1 MTEWCRAPEPRALLP
16 RVADPSATTHGAETS
31 GAPVL
36 GATPD
41 GDRRATTPAA
51 RRGRHALGSMACAS
65 PWTNDCLSNVG
76 TSRDHKK
83 AIRAAPR
90 ASVGLSPAFHPRAR
104 EVAVPRFSPQIRAHF
119 SRSQIGRF
127 LRRAGAYEV
136 NTIRPC
142 PPITGLYK
150 RNFGFFYNALGK
162 ALFII
167 FMGLLCF
174 GVEAGSLGVITGLA
188 VAIDGGLLILLFL
201 KYPHMYP
208 KD

>member
-1 MTEWCRAPEPRALLP
+1 MEINF
-16 RVADPSATTHGAETS
+16 HGAF
-31 GAPVL
+31 
-36 GATPD
+36 
-41 GDRRATTPAA
+41 
-51 RRGRHALGSMACAS
+51 SMAS
-65 PWTNDCLSNVG
+65 PLVSSDGVIDLYTV
-76 TSRDHKK
+76 H
-83 AIRAAPR
+83 
-90 ASVGLSPAFHPRAR
+90 
-104 EVAVPRFSPQIRAHF
+104 RFC
-119 SRSQIGRF
+119 
-127 LRRAGAYEV
+127 YEV

>member
-1 MTEWCRAPEPRALLP
+1 MEGDAKSPQSPDLAEPRSCAN
-16 RVADPSATTHGAETS
+16 GFIS
-31 GAPVL
+31 GIWA
-36 GATPD
+36 
-41 GDRRATTPAA
+41 
-51 RRGRHALGSMACAS
+51 
-65 PWTNDCLSNVG
+65 
-76 TSRDHKK
+76 
-83 AIRAAPR
+83 
-90 ASVGLSPAFHPRAR
+90 
-104 EVAVPRFSPQIRAHF
+104 
-119 SRSQIGRF
+119 
-127 LRRAGAYEV
+127 
-136 NTIRPC
+136 
-142 PPITGLYK
+142 YK

>member
-1 MTEWCRAPEPRALLP
+1 MMNPAAAGDGGGDAGAWTATVTHQESYGDEEEI
-16 RVADPSATTHGAETS
+16 TTHQTGTKPCLVWVFRIINMILCVMMAATGAIGIRNMRYEF
-31 GAPVL
+31 L
-36 GATPD
+36 GDLVPLYIIAL
-41 GDRRATTPAA
+41 AA
-51 RRGRHALGSMACAS
+51 LWFC
-65 PWTNDCLSNVG
+65 
-76 TSRDHKK
+76 
-83 AIRAAPR
+83 
-90 ASVGLSPAFHPRAR
+90 
-104 EVAVPRFSPQIRAHF
+104 
-119 SRSQIGRF
+119 
-127 LRRAGAYEV
+127 YEV

-174 GVEAGSLGVITGLA
+174 GVEAGSLGIITAIAVI
-188 VAIDGGLLILLFL
+188 VDGGLLILLFL

>member
-1 MTEWCRAPEPRALLP
+1 MILCVMMAATGAIGIKNMRYEFLGDLVPLYIIAL
-16 RVADPSATTHGAETS
+16 
-31 GAPVL
+31 
-36 GATPD
+36 
-41 GDRRATTPAA
+41 AA
-51 RRGRHALGSMACAS
+51 LWFC
-65 PWTNDCLSNVG
+65 
-76 TSRDHKK
+76 
-83 AIRAAPR
+83 
-90 ASVGLSPAFHPRAR
+90 
-104 EVAVPRFSPQIRAHF
+104 
-119 SRSQIGRF
+119 
-127 LRRAGAYEV
+127 YEV

-208 KD
+208 KDYIRTPRPAPTTPRAASGARRSCGVGPPDRFRPAADRLAAPRRTRTPRRPR

>member
-1 MTEWCRAPEPRALLP
+1 MMN
-16 RVADPSATTHGAETS
+16 
-31 GAPVL
+31 
-36 GATPD
+36 
-41 GDRRATTPAA
+41 PAA
-51 RRGRHALGSMACAS
+51 AGDGGGDAAAWTATESYGDEEEVTTTGAKPCLVWVFRVINMILCVMMAATGAIGIKNMRYEFLGDLVPLYIIAL
-65 PWTNDCLSNVG
+65 
-76 TSRDHKK
+76 
-83 AIRAAPR
+83 AA
-90 ASVGLSPAFHPRAR
+90 LWFC
-104 EVAVPRFSPQIRAHF
+104 
-119 SRSQIGRF
+119 
-127 LRRAGAYEV
+127 YEV
-136 NTIRPC
+136 NPIRPC

-174 GVEAGSLGVITGLA
+174 GVEAGSLGIITGLA